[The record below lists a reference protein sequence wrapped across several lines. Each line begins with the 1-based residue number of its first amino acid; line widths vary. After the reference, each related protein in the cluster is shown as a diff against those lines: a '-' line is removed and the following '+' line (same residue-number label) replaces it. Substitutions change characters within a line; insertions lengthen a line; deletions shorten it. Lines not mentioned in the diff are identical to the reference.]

1 MPRTLFRFAP
11 ILCAMLLSTLAP
23 ATAATISFS
32 TDTDESGVSHFCTS
46 SGQNETCNIDE
57 AEIKFRAADD
67 RLLDPSATFRFLKF
81 EAKGTEKRG
90 DSFSTTATLA
100 FKLASFPK
108 VHTVTSTGTGSFATK
123 GGDFTRSSILW
134 APIANVLV
142 QGLGI
147 FSVSF
152 EDRNLTGIKDK
163 DVYIHATMTQVSAV
177 PLPAGAWLLLSGLAV
192 LGAARLRR
200 RAVA

>member
-11 ILCAMLLSTLAP
+11 ILCAMLLSMLAP

-32 TDTDESGVSHFCTS
+32 TESTSEIEHHCTS
-46 SGQNETCNIDE
+46 FGQNETCNIDE

-100 FKLASFPK
+100 FKLASLPK
-108 VHTVTSTGTGSFATK
+108 VHKVTSTGTGSFATK
-123 GGDFTRSSILW
+123 GGDFTRFSILW
-134 APIANVLV
+134 APIVNVFV

-152 EDRNLTGIKDK
+152 EDRNLTGIKDD

>member
-11 ILCAMLLSTLAP
+11 ILCTMLLSMLAP

-100 FKLASFPK
+100 FKLASLPK
-108 VHTVTSTGTGSFATK
+108 VHKVTSTGTGSFATK
-123 GGDFTRSSILW
+123 GGDFTRFSILW
-134 APIANVLV
+134 APIANVFV

-152 EDRNLTGIKDK
+152 EDRNLTGIKDE